1 MEGRG
6 ALQWSPGPRSWR
18 LPYYSSVLAP
28 IVSSSPLNI
37 VIVSHHLS
45 SPQKTPGP
53 GSEPLLA
60 RLGVLPEFCT
70 IHQTVDRRNLGR
82 DRRRRR
88 WFVWRGVL
96 WYRHQAVQ
104 LHQAFSII
112 RDNEGWKLE
121 PILCTECL
129 DCIYEWC
136 LLLWRTIVVGT
147 RWIKDEGRRN
157 NFHTMDPCDVWW
169 QARALRTVPNTSII
183 IKDLHKRG
191 IHITCV

>member
-82 DRRRRR
+82 DRR
-88 WFVWRGVL
+88 GG
-96 WYRHQAVQ
+96 
-104 LHQAFSII
+104 
-112 RDNEGWKLE
+112 DGWTLE
-121 PILCTECL
+121 LETKVKQ
-129 DCIYEWC
+129 
-136 LLLWRTIVVGT
+136 RFAKVRIV
-147 RWIKDEGRRN
+147 
-157 NFHTMDPCDVWW
+157 
-169 QARALRTVPNTSII
+169 S
-183 IKDLHKRG
+183 
-191 IHITCV
+191 